1 MGANLTGSPIFIMK
15 EGTERTRGKDAMQN
29 NISAAKVIAEAVR
42 TSLGPRGMDKM
53 LVDQFGDVVITNDGA
68 TILKE
73 IDVQHPA
80 AKMMVEVAKTQDSE
94 VGDGTTTSV
103 ILAGEFLKRAQKLLE
118 QQIHPTVITE
128 GFRKASEKAVEIL
141 DEMSVQSGIDDYEG
155 LKNAAM
161 TCMSSKI
168 VSESRDMLADLCIDA
183 IKSVA
188 EKDED
193 GNWVADIDK
202 IQIQKKEGEM
212 IDDTKLIKGIILD
225 KEVVNPGMPKTM
237 ENAKILLLQSALEVE
252 KTEFDS
258 KLQITSPDQIQAF
271 LDEEENMLRRMVDKI
286 KASGANVVICQK
298 GIDDMA
304 QHFLAQNGIMA
315 VRRVKKSD
323 IEKLASATNGRIFND
338 LDDVT
343 PELLGEAGLVEE
355 RKVMGESWI
364 FIEECKDPK
373 SVVILIRGGTD
384 LVVDEVDR
392 AIHDAL
398 CVVRDVVEDQKLVGG
413 GGAPE
418 LETAIRLREYAST
431 LGGREQLA
439 VEIFADSLDIIPKTL
454 AENAGIDQIEILM
467 KLRASHQK
475 GNKFAGFD
483 LETGEVQADMMA
495 SGVVEPT
502 AVKVQAIKSAT
513 EATSMILRIDDVI
526 AGAKSDMPAGGPGG
540 PGGMPGGGMG
550 MGGGMPPGMGGG
562 MGGGLPPGMM

>member
-1 MGANLTGSPIFIMK
+1 MAQLGGTPVLIMR
-15 EGTERTRGKDAMQN
+15 EGTERTRGRDALEN
-29 NISAAKVIAEAVR
+29 NIAAAIVIAEAVR

-103 ILAGEFLKRAQKLLE
+103 ILAGELLKRAKKLLE
-118 QQIHPTVITE
+118 QKIHPTVITE
-128 GFRKASEKAVEIL
+128 GFRKASEKAIEIL
-141 DEMSVQSGIDDYEG
+141 DKMSIKSGIDDKIG

-161 TCMSSKI
+161 TCMSSKL
-168 VSESRDMLADLCIDA
+168 VSESKEQLAQICMNA
-183 IKSVA
+183 IEAIA
-188 EKDED
+188 EKDD
-193 GNWVADIDK
+193 NGNWVADIEK
-202 IQIQKKEGEM
+202 VQIQKKAGES
-212 IDDTKLIKGIILD
+212 IDDTSLIKGIILD
-225 KEVVNPGMPKTM
+225 KEVVSPGMPKIIKD
-237 ENAKILLLQSALEVE
+237 AKILLLQSAIEIE
-252 KTEFDS
+252 KTEFDT
-258 KLQITSPDQIQAF
+258 KLQITSPEQIQQF
-271 LDEEENMLRRMVDKI
+271 LDEEEKMLRTMVEKVVN
-286 KASGANVVICQK
+286 SGANVVICQK

-304 QHFLAQNGIMA
+304 QHFLSKAGIMA

-323 IEKLASATNGRIFND
+323 LEKLSKATGGMIFTN
-338 LDDVT
+338 LDDIT
-343 PELLGEAGLVEE
+343 ENTLGWAGLVEE
-355 RKVMGESWI
+355 RKIMNDSWI

-373 SVVILIRGGTD
+373 SVVILIRGGTE
-384 LVVDEVDR
+384 LVVDEAER

-418 LETAIRLREYAST
+418 LETAIQLRQYAST

-454 AENAGIDQIEILM
+454 AENAGLDQIDSLM

-475 GNKFAGFD
+475 GNKFAGLD
-483 LETGEVQADMMA
+483 LDTGNVIDDMA
-495 SGVVEPT
+495 KVGVVEPT
-502 AVKVQAIKSAT
+502 VVKVQAIKSST

-526 AGAKSDMPAGGPGG
+526 AGAKSAMPPGMPPGG
-540 PGGMPGGGMG
+540 P
-550 MGGGMPPGMGGG
+550 GGMPPGMGGMGG
-562 MGGGLPPGMM
+562 MGGGYPPDMY

>member
-1 MGANLTGSPIFIMK
+1 MAQLGGTPVLIMK
-15 EGTERTRGKDAMQN
+15 EGTERQRGRDAMQN
-29 NISAAKVIAEAVR
+29 NIAAAIVIAEAVR

-103 ILAGEFLKRAQKLLE
+103 ILAGELLKRAKKLLE
-118 QQIHPTVITE
+118 QKIHPTVITE
-128 GFRKASEKAVEIL
+128 GFRKASDKAIEIL
-141 DEMSVQSGIDDYEG
+141 ENMSIKSGIDDKEG

-168 VSESRDMLADLCIDA
+168 VSESKEKLAQICMDA
-183 IKSVA
+183 IISIA

-193 GNWVADIDK
+193 EKWVADIDK
-202 IQIQKKEGEM
+202 VQIQKKEGDS
-212 IDDTKLIKGIILD
+212 IDDTSLIKGIILD
-225 KEVVNPGMPKTM
+225 KEVVSPGMAKTAKD
-237 ENAKILLLQSALEVE
+237 AKILLLQSALEIE
-252 KTEFDS
+252 KTEFDT
-258 KLQITSPDQIQAF
+258 KLQITSPEQIQQF
-271 LDEEENMLRRMVDKI
+271 LDEEEHMLRNMVEKI
-286 KASGANVVICQK
+286 KKSGANVVVCQK

-304 QHFLAQNGIMA
+304 QHFLSKAGIMA

-323 IEKLASATNGRIFND
+323 IEKLSKATGGMIFTN
-338 LDDVT
+338 LDDIV
-343 PELLGEAGLVEE
+343 PEKLGWAGLVEE
-355 RKVMGESWI
+355 RKIMSDSWI

-373 SVVILIRGGTD
+373 SVVILIRGGTE
-384 LVVDEVDR
+384 LIVDEVER

-398 CVVRDVVEDQKLVGG
+398 CVIRDIVEDQKLVGG

-418 LETAIRLREYAST
+418 LETAIQLRKYAST

-439 VEIFADSLDIIPKTL
+439 VEIFADSLDIVPKTL
-454 AENAGIDQIEILM
+454 AENAGLDQIDTLM

-475 GNKFAGFD
+475 GNKFAGID
-483 LETGEVQADMMA
+483 LDTGKVIDDM
-495 SGVVEPT
+495 SKVGIVEPT
-502 AVKVQAIKSAT
+502 VVKVQAIKSST

-526 AGAKSDMPAGGPGG
+526 ASAKSAMPP
-540 PGGMPGGGMG
+540 
-550 MGGGMPPGMGGG
+550 GGMPPGGVPPGMGG
-562 MGGGLPPGMM
+562 MGGYGGMGGMPPDMY

>member
-1 MGANLTGSPIFIMK
+1 MK

-128 GFRKASEKAVEIL
+128 GFRKASDKAVEIL
-141 DEMSVQSGIDDYEG
+141 NDMSIESGIDDYEG

-202 IQIQKKEGEM
+202 VQIQKKEGEM

-237 ENAKILLLQSALEVE
+237 DDAKILLLQSALEVE

-258 KLQITSPDQIQAF
+258 KLQITSPDQIEAF

-286 KASGANVVICQK
+286 EQSGANVVVCQK

-304 QHFLAQNGIMA
+304 QHFLAQKGIMA

-323 IEKLASATNGRIFND
+323 IEKLASATNGRIIND
-338 LDDVT
+338 LDDVS
-343 PELLGEAGLVEE
+343 PEILGEAGLVEE

-398 CVVRDVVEDQKLVGG
+398 CVVRDVVEDGRLVGG

-418 LETAIRLREYAST
+418 LETAIKLREYAST

-439 VEIFADSLDIIPKTL
+439 VEIFADSLDIVPKTL

-467 KLRASHQK
+467 KLRAAHQK
-475 GNKFAGFD
+475 GNQFAGFN
-483 LETGEVQADMMA
+483 LETGEVQNDMMEE
-495 SGVVEPT
+495 GVVEPT

-526 AGAKSDMPAGGPGG
+526 AGAKTEGPPAGGPGG
-540 PGGMPGGGMG
+540 PGGMGGGMPGG
-550 MGGGMPPGMGGG
+550 MGGGMPGGMGMPG
-562 MGGGLPPGMM
+562 GGGLPPGMM

>member
-1 MGANLTGSPIFIMK
+1 MAQLGGQPILIMK
-15 EGTERTRGKDAMQN
+15 EGTERTRGKDAMTN
-29 NISAAKVIAEAVR
+29 NIAAAKVIAEAVR

-103 ILAGEFLKRAQKLLE
+103 VLAGELLKRAEKLL
-118 QQIHPTVITE
+118 QQKIHPTVITE
-128 GFRKASEKAVEIL
+128 GFRKAAEKAVEIL
-141 DEMSVQSGIDDYEG
+141 EGMSIKSGIDDNEG

-168 VSESRDMLADLCIDA
+168 VSESKDMLADICISA

-188 EKDED
+188 EKDEN
-193 GNWVADIDK
+193 GKWVADIEK
-202 IQIQKKEGEM
+202 VQIQKKEGDSM
-212 IDDTKLIKGIILD
+212 DDTRLIKGIILD
-225 KEVVNPGMPKTM
+225 KEVVSPGMPKSVAD
-237 ENAKILLLQSALEVE
+237 AKILLLQSALEIE

-258 KLQITSPDQIQAF
+258 KLQITSPEQIQQF
-271 LDEEENMLRRMVDKI
+271 LDEEEKMLRTMVQKI
-286 KASGANVVICQK
+286 EKSGANVVICQK

-304 QHFLAQNGIMA
+304 QHFLTKAGIMA

-323 IEKLASATNGRIFND
+323 LEKLTKATGGMIFNN
-338 LDDVT
+338 LDDIT
-343 PELLGEAGLVEE
+343 EEKLGYAGLVEE
-355 RKVMGESWI
+355 RKIMNDSWI

-373 SVVILIRGGTD
+373 SVVILIRGGTE
-384 LVVDEVDR
+384 LIVDEVDR

-398 CVVRDVVEDQKLVGG
+398 CVVRDVVEDQKIVGG

-418 LETAIRLREYAST
+418 LETAIQLRKFAST

-439 VEIFADSLDIIPKTL
+439 VEVFADSLDIIPKTL
-454 AENAGIDQIEILM
+454 AENAGLDQIDVLM
-467 KLRASHQK
+467 KLRASHQS
-475 GNKFAGFD
+475 GNKFAGHD
-483 LETGEVQADMMA
+483 LDTGEVVENMMA
-495 SGVVEPT
+495 VGVVEPT
-502 AVKVQAIKSAT
+502 VVKIQAIKSST

-526 AGAKSDMPAGGPGG
+526 AGAKGPEMP
-540 PGGMPGGGMG
+540 PGGMPPGGMG
-550 MGGGMPPGMGGG
+550 GGYPGMGGMGGMPPGM
-562 MGGGLPPGMM
+562 M

>member
-1 MGANLTGSPIFIMK
+1 MNMCAQLGGQPIFIMR
-15 EGTERTRGKDAMQN
+15 EGTERTSGKNAMTN
-29 NISAAKVIAEAVR
+29 NIAAAKVIAEAIR

-103 ILAGEFLKRAQKLLE
+103 ILAGELLKRAEKLL
-118 QQIHPTVITE
+118 QQKIHPTVITE
-128 GFRKASEKAVEIL
+128 GFRKAADKAIEIL
-141 DEMSVQSGIDDYEG
+141 DTMSIKSGIDDRVG

-168 VSESRDMLADLCIDA
+168 VSESKVELAQLCIDA
-183 IKSVA
+183 ITAIA
-188 EKDED
+188 EKDDE
-193 GNWVADIDK
+193 GKWVADIDK
-202 IQIQKKEGEM
+202 VQIQKKEGDM

-225 KEVVNPGMPKTM
+225 KEVVSPGMPKIVKD
-237 ENAKILLLQSALEVE
+237 AKILLTQSAIEIE

-258 KLQITSPDQIQAF
+258 KLQITSPEQIQQF
-271 LDEEENMLRRMVDKI
+271 LDEEEKMLRNMVDKI
-286 KASGANVVICQK
+286 VNSGAKVLICQK

-304 QHFLAQNGIMA
+304 QHFLARAGIMA

-323 IEKLASATNGRIFND
+323 LEKLSKATGGMIFTN

-343 PELLGEAGLVEE
+343 PDKLGWAGLVEE
-355 RKVMGESWI
+355 RKIMNDSWI

-373 SVVILIRGGTD
+373 AVVILIRGGSE
-384 LVVDEVDR
+384 LIIDEVDR
-392 AIHDAL
+392 ALHDAL

-418 LETAIRLREYAST
+418 LETAVQLREFAQT
-431 LGGREQLA
+431 LEGREQLA
-439 VEIFADSLDIIPKTL
+439 VEVFADSLDIIPKTL
-454 AENAGIDQIEILM
+454 AENAGLDQIDILM
-467 KLRASHQK
+467 KLRAAHQQ

-483 LETGEVQADMMA
+483 LETGDIIKDMMA
-495 SGVVEPT
+495 VGVVEPT
-502 AVKVQAIKSAT
+502 VVKVQAIKSSV
-513 EATSMILRIDDVI
+513 EAASMILRIDDVI
-526 AGAKSDMPAGGPGG
+526 AGAKSAMP
-540 PGGMPGGGMG
+540 PGGM
-550 MGGGMPPGMGGG
+550 GGMPPGMGGMGGG
-562 MGGGLPPGMM
+562 MGGMGGMPPGMM

>member
-1 MGANLTGSPIFIMK
+1 MAQLGGTPVLIMK
-15 EGTERTRGKDAMQN
+15 EGTERQRGRDAMQN
-29 NISAAKVIAEAVR
+29 NIAAAIVIAEAVR

-103 ILAGEFLKRAQKLLE
+103 ILAGELLKRAKKLLE
-118 QQIHPTVITE
+118 QKIHPTVITE
-128 GFRKASEKAVEIL
+128 GFRKASDKAIEIL
-141 DEMSVQSGIDDYEG
+141 ENMSIKSGIDDKEG

-168 VSESRDMLADLCIDA
+168 VSESKEKLAQICLDA
-183 IKSVA
+183 ITSIA

-193 GNWVADIDK
+193 EKWVADIDK
-202 IQIQKKEGEM
+202 VQIQKKEGDS
-212 IDDTKLIKGIILD
+212 IDDTSLIKGIILD
-225 KEVVNPGMPKTM
+225 KEVVSPGMAKSAKD
-237 ENAKILLLQSALEVE
+237 AKILLLQSALEIE
-252 KTEFDS
+252 KTEFDT
-258 KLQITSPDQIQAF
+258 KLQITSPEQIQQF
-271 LDEEENMLRRMVDKI
+271 LDEEEHMLRNMVVKI
-286 KASGANVVICQK
+286 QKSGANVVVCQK

-304 QHFLAQNGIMA
+304 QHFLSKAGIMA

-323 IEKLASATNGRIFND
+323 IEKLSKATGGMIFTN
-338 LDDVT
+338 LDDIV
-343 PELLGEAGLVEE
+343 PEKLGWAGLVEE
-355 RKVMGESWI
+355 RKIMSDSWI

-373 SVVILIRGGTD
+373 SVVILIRGGTE
-384 LVVDEVDR
+384 LIVDEVER

-398 CVVRDVVEDQKLVGG
+398 CVIRDIVEDQKLVGG

-418 LETAIRLREYAST
+418 IETAIQLRKYAST

-439 VEIFADSLDIIPKTL
+439 VEIFADSLDIVPKTL
-454 AENAGIDQIEILM
+454 AENAGLDQIDTLM

-475 GNKFAGFD
+475 GNKFAGND
-483 LETGEVQADMMA
+483 LDTGKVIDDM
-495 SGVVEPT
+495 SKVGIVEPT
-502 AVKVQAIKSAT
+502 VVKVQAIKSST

-526 AGAKSDMPAGGPGG
+526 ASAKTAAPP
-540 PGGMPGGGMG
+540 GMPP
-550 MGGGMPPGMGGG
+550 GGMPPGGMGGYGG
-562 MGGGLPPGMM
+562 MGGMGGYPPDMY